1 MKSAAATARVA
12 PQAAAGRSRRGVEQL
27 VFGAIGLA
35 VFVVAWEFA
44 AQRGYLNPVIVSSPS
59 QIAVSFLEQWRN
71 GTILSDL
78 SISMTEFAV
87 GFILALVFGV
97 TLGFAMGLNRIFEYA
112 VDPYIWFFY
121 CCPLI
126 AFYPLIV
133 VWLGFGFTTV
143 VAITF
148 LLSFVSIVIN
158 TLAGVQSIDPQLV
171 RAVRAFGGNDHDVA
185 MKLLLPGAVPHIL
198 AGVRIGLGRALHGV
212 VLGEMFGSNDGL
224 GFRLTYHA
232 AQLQTSAVFVSLII
246 LIVIG
251 IIINEISGWLERRLL
266 AWREF

>member
-1 MKSAAATARVA
+1 MKPAAATARVA

-35 VFVVAWEFA
+35 LFVVAWEFA
-44 AQRGYLNPVIVSSPS
+44 SQHGYLNPVIVSSPS

-87 GFILALVFGV
+87 GFVLALVFGV

-121 CCPLI
+121 SCPLI

-171 RAVRAFGGNDHDVA
+171 RAVRAFGGSDRDVA

-198 AGVRIGLGRALHGV
+198 AGVRGV

-251 IIINEISGWLERRLL
+251 IVINEISGWLERRLL